1 MATIWYEPSRVGEG
15 EEERKTHRGRDVR
28 LLTYGASS
36 ERKALGTLLY
46 STLFPGFNDDIEAV
60 SYKNSSRLI
69 TNDDSAPPP
78 LNRLHTESAI
88 FITESIHRRLTL
100 GSCGRVPLKRSCGR
114 TARASTAER

>member
-1 MATIWYEPSRVGEG
+1 ME

-60 SYKNSSRLI
+60 SYKNSSPF
-69 TNDDSAPPP
+69 TNDDSIQRP
-78 LNRLHTESAI
+78 NH
-88 FITESIHRRLTL
+88 
-100 GSCGRVPLKRSCGR
+100 
-114 TARASTAER
+114 

>member
-1 MATIWYEPSRVGEG
+1 ME

-60 SYKNSSRLI
+60 SYKNSVSIDHQRRF
-69 TNDDSAPPP
+69 SAPTSAP
-78 LNRLHTESAI
+78 TES
-88 FITESIHRRLTL
+88 SSH
-100 GSCGRVPLKRSCGR
+100 
-114 TARASTAER
+114 

>member
-1 MATIWYEPSRVGEG
+1 ME

-60 SYKNSSRLI
+60 SYKNSSQLI

-78 LNRLHTESAI
+78 APPLNHLHTDSAI
-88 FITESIHRRLTL
+88 FTPNQSIVYSLWAPADVSL
-100 GSCGRVPLKRSCGR
+100 
-114 TARASTAER
+114 

>member
-1 MATIWYEPSRVGEG
+1 MATIWYEPSRVGEE

-60 SYKNSSRLI
+60 SYKLIRLDSPTTI
-69 TNDDSAPPP
+69 RFSAPT
-78 LNRLHTESAI
+78 TE
-88 FITESIHRRLTL
+88 
-100 GSCGRVPLKRSCGR
+100 
-114 TARASTAER
+114 